1 MGMLVL
7 SLLGYH
13 NFNHCDEYGEKWCKQ
28 QRTYLINTEIVQ
40 GESLKFGV
48 TPDFPRGL
56 STWMSTVQS
65 LDKPGC
71 VVIDE
76 SCEESSRG
84 RIDSDR
90 TNKIWVQ
97 SLHWAIHWNKIQLI
111 LDLISSYRVSKF

>member
-13 NFNHCDEYGEKWCKQ
+13 NFDFYDEYGEKWCK

-48 TPDFPRGL
+48 TPDFPRGF
-56 STWMSTVQS
+56 SAWVSPVQS
-65 LDKPGC
+65 LDKPGS

-84 RIDSDR
+84 RSDSDR
-90 TNKIWVQ
+90 TNKIWIQ
-97 SLHWAIHWNKIQLI
+97 SLRWAIDWKEIQFI
-111 LDLISSYRVSKF
+111 LDLISSHRVSKI